1 LKVVPVQRS
10 IFSQRLW
17 VFALEDGVLGVCF
30 TRFCSIQFGTI
41 PEIELAVQDCMH
53 MSLPFFLTC
62 ADEGEAVKEFWLVLK
77 LQKRQPGGSG
87 LVDFYNVC
95 SSGIRMMVDLGC

>member
-1 LKVVPVQRS
+1 MLVCLFCLTLKVVPVQRS

-41 PEIELAVQDCMH
+41 PEIELAVQDCML
-53 MSLPFFLTC
+53 MTRKANARWEPQV
-62 ADEGEAVKEFWLVLK
+62 EGVMRTAASF
-77 LQKRQPGGSG
+77 P
-87 LVDFYNVC
+87 
-95 SSGIRMMVDLGC
+95 